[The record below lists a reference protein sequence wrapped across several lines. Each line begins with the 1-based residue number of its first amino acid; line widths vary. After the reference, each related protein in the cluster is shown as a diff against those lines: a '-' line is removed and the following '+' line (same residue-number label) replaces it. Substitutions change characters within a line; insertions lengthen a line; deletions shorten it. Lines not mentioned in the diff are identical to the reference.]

1 MSRFL
6 SAALCAL
13 FVCSASS
20 TAFAAG
26 DAAKGQAVYDGTCAT
41 CHKAG
46 IGGAPKTGDKV
57 AWAPRIKKGEA
68 ALVTSAIKGFKTPG
82 STGMA
87 MLPKGG
93 KATLTDA
100 EVTNSVAYIIK
111 QSK

>member
-13 FVCSASS
+13 FVCSVSS

-26 DAAKGQAVYDGTCAT
+26 DAAKGQAIYDGTCTT

-46 IGGAPKTGDKV
+46 VGGAPKLGDKA
-57 AWAPRIKKGEA
+57 AWKDRIAQGEA
-68 ALVTSAIKGFKTPG
+68 LLVSHALKGFKG
-82 STGMA
+82 KAA
-87 MLPKGG
+87 MPMPPKGG
-93 KATLTDA
+93 KATLSDA
-100 EVTNSVAYIIK
+100 EVTNAVAYMVK